1 MKEIFGQKISSSVI
15 EETDTLFEHGGS
27 TLNNYIGIVS
37 SGLFTLLSH
46 SVNKYYWKNA
56 SMGNSA

>member
-1 MKEIFGQKISSSVI
+1 MKDIVGQKISSSVF
-15 EETDTLFEHGGS
+15 EETDTLFEHEGS
-27 TLNNYIGIVS
+27 TLSNYIGIVS

-46 SVNKYYWKNA
+46 SVNKYYWKNV